1 MTWILEKSK
10 AHSYTFNISM
20 ICEKYSHNSNLHPR
34 FPQFMDM
41 LETSSSFYNRNLV
54 GSHLLCKHR
63 SEKLISVTRW
73 QAYQCDPFKPFNL
86 SGYNN
91 DTPPTTNISWQKCC
105 LEDFFWNGTF
115 SREEIVHFLG
125 QEPQSLYR
133 LVGKK
138 VSLSLIEGPWW
149 LTPLNRNLFLG
160 GWWHWGGYP

>member
-105 LEDFFWNGTF
+105 LEDFFLKWHLFPRRNRSFSGARTSKFVQTCGEKSVFIINWGTMM
-115 SREEIVHFLG
+115 VN
-125 QEPQSLYR
+125 
-133 LVGKK
+133 
-138 VSLSLIEGPWW
+138 
-149 LTPLNRNLFLG
+149 TP
-160 GWWHWGGYP
+160 